1 MITVD
6 SCPVYL
12 DVLAPRTISEIRS
25 KDSKLYRVA
34 KAHDPRSFCISK
46 CSPARK
52 FVEPPFQCV
61 TLMLAVIKLRFF
73 SARNYIHSSSSIAL
87 RVVPTSL
94 ARRPISPGDD
104 NSNSYS
110 FKLILFTA
118 YGRGASVLS
127 FAHGHGSTDPRTRKK
142 ILGSK
147 RVGCLNRQSEMR

>member
-12 DVLAPRTISEIRS
+12 VVLAPRTISEIRS

-61 TLMLAVIKLRFF
+61 TLMLAVIKPRFF
-73 SARNYIHSSSSIAL
+73 SARNYIHSTSSIAL
-87 RVVPTSL
+87 RVVPTIL
-94 ARRPISPGDD
+94 ARRPISPGDN

-110 FKLILFTA
+110 FQPDFIHRVRL
-118 YGRGASVLS
+118 
-127 FAHGHGSTDPRTRKK
+127 
-142 ILGSK
+142 K
-147 RVGCLNRQSEMR
+147 RVCSSFRV